1 MAKFEHEQIRYGQT
15 HRYGDTECVYAI
27 RTDCTD
33 EAEVM
38 KYCDDVINEGKHYP
52 TRYERASSYS
62 SYCELSKTD
71 YGWQYTIIYPYD
83 D

>member
-27 RTDCTD
+27 RTDSTD
-33 EAEVM
+33 EAEVV
-38 KYCDDVINEGKHYP
+38 KYCDEVINEGKHKP
-52 TRYERASSYS
+52 SRYERKDLFSSY
-62 SYCELSKTD
+62 YTLAKTE
-71 YGWQYTIIYPYD
+71 YGWKYTIVYPYD